1 MPFLLTLI
9 VGAAAGFLAV
19 RFMGLQTN
27 ALVAIAI
34 GVIGAIFGGIILRGL
49 FVLFVG
55 TSGVLSLF
63 IGGLLGAISLI
74 WIYRR
79 FFGGH

>member
-1 MPFLLTLI
+1 MPFILTLI

-19 RFMGLQTN
+19 RFMGLQVN
-27 ALVAIAI
+27 AWGAVAI
-34 GVIGAIFGGIILRGL
+34 GVLGAIFGGIVLRGL

-55 TSGVLSLF
+55 ASSVLSMF
-63 IGGLLGAISLI
+63 VGGLLGAIALI

-79 FFGGH
+79 FFGG

>member
-1 MPFLLTLI
+1 MPFILTLI

-19 RFMGLQTN
+19 RFMGLQVN
-27 ALVAIAI
+27 SLIAVAI
-34 GVIGAIFGGIILRGL
+34 GVLGAIFGGIALRGL

-55 TSGVLSLF
+55 ASSVLSMF
-63 IGGLLGAISLI
+63 IGGLLGAIALI

-79 FFGGH
+79 FFGG

>member
-19 RFMGLQTN
+19 RFMDLQTN
-27 ALVAIAI
+27 ALVAVAV
-34 GVIGAIFGGIILRGL
+34 GVLGAIFGGIILRGL

-55 TSGVLSLF
+55 ASSVLSLF
-63 IGGLLGAISLI
+63 VGGLLGAIALI

-79 FFGGH
+79 FFGG

>member
-1 MPFLLTLI
+1 MPFILTLI

-19 RFMGLQTN
+19 RFMGLQVN

-34 GVIGAIFGGIILRGL
+34 GVLGAIFGGIFLRGL

-55 TSGVLSLF
+55 ASSVLSMF
-63 IGGLLGAISLI
+63 IGGLVGAIVLI

-79 FFGGH
+79 FFGG

>member
-1 MPFLLTLI
+1 MPFILTLI

-19 RFMGLQTN
+19 RFMGLQVN
-27 ALVAIAI
+27 ALIAVAI
-34 GVIGAIFGGIILRGL
+34 GVLGAIFGGIVLRGL

-55 TSGVLSLF
+55 TSSVLSLF
-63 IGGLLGAISLI
+63 IGGLLGAIALI

-79 FFGGH
+79 FFGG

>member
-1 MPFLLTLI
+1 MPFILTLI

-19 RFMGLQTN
+19 RFMGLQVN
-27 ALVAIAI
+27 ALVAVAI
-34 GVIGAIFGGIILRGL
+34 GVLGAIFGGIILRGL

-55 TSGVLSLF
+55 ASSVLSMF
-63 IGGLLGAISLI
+63 IGGLLGAIVLI

-79 FFGGH
+79 YFGG

>member
-1 MPFLLTLI
+1 MPFILTLI

-19 RFMGLQTN
+19 RFMGLQVN
-27 ALVAIAI
+27 ALIAVAI
-34 GVIGAIFGGIILRGL
+34 GVLGAIFGGIVLRGL

-55 TSGVLSLF
+55 TSSVLSIF
-63 IGGLLGAISLI
+63 IGGLLGAIALI

-79 FFGGH
+79 FFGG

>member
-34 GVIGAIFGGIILRGL
+34 GVLGAIFGSILLRGL

-55 TSGVLSLF
+55 ASSVLSLF
-63 IGGLLGAISLI
+63 VGGLLGAIALI

-79 FFGGH
+79 YFDG

>member
-1 MPFLLTLI
+1 MPFILTLI

-27 ALVAIAI
+27 ALVAIGI
-34 GVIGAIFGGIILRGL
+34 GVLGAIFGGIILRGL
-49 FVLFVG
+49 FMLFVG
-55 TSGVLSLF
+55 VSSVLSMF
-63 IGGLLGAISLI
+63 IGGLLGAMALI

-79 FFGGH
+79 YFGG

>member
-19 RFMGLQTN
+19 RFMGLQVN
-27 ALVAIAI
+27 ALIVIAI
-34 GVIGAIFGGIILRGL
+34 GVLGAIFGSIFLRGL
-49 FVLFVG
+49 VAIFIG
-55 TSGVLSLF
+55 ASSVLSMF
-63 IGGLLGAISLI
+63 VGGLLGAIALI

-79 FFGGH
+79 FFGG

>member
-19 RFMGLQTN
+19 RFMGVQAN
-27 ALVAIAI
+27 ALIVVAI
-34 GVIGAIFGGIILRGL
+34 GVLGAIFGGIILRGL

-55 TSGVLSLF
+55 ASSVLSLF
-63 IGGLLGAISLI
+63 VGGVLGAIALI

-79 FFGGH
+79 YFGG

>member
-19 RFMGLQTN
+19 RFMGLN
-27 ALVAIAI
+27 ANVLTSVAI
-34 GVIGAIFGGIILRGL
+34 GVLGAIFGGIILRGL
-49 FVLFVG
+49 MVLFVG
-55 TSGVLSLF
+55 ASTVLSLF
-63 IGGLLGAISLI
+63 VGGLAGAVALI

-79 FFGGH
+79 YFGD

>member
-1 MPFLLTLI
+1 MPFILTLI

-19 RFMGLQTN
+19 RFMGLQAN
-27 ALVAIAI
+27 ALVAVAI
-34 GVIGAIFGGIILRGL
+34 GVLGAIFGGIVLRGL

-55 TSGVLSLF
+55 ASSVLSMF
-63 IGGLLGAISLI
+63 VGGLLGAIALI

-79 FFGGH
+79 FFGG

>member
-1 MPFLLTLI
+1 MPFILTLI

-27 ALVAIAI
+27 ALVAIGI
-34 GVIGAIFGGIILRGL
+34 GVLGAIFGGIILRGL
-49 FVLFVG
+49 FMLFVG
-55 TSGVLSLF
+55 VSSVLSMF
-63 IGGLLGAISLI
+63 IGGLLGAMALI

-79 FFGGH
+79 FFGG